1 MRAII
6 EFQLDGDLHRDVKD
20 LSYGKHRLLAIARAV
35 AMHPSVLLLD
45 EPAAGLST
53 AESEELAEVVRRL
66 AQDWGMAVL
75 VVEHDMN
82 FVNEVCDEVVV
93 LDFGNKIAVGSP
105 EEIRLDPAVV
115 AAYLG
120 TDADERDSEAEPRT
134 TQAVGGGA

>member
-1 MRAII
+1 
-6 EFQLDGDLHRDVKD
+6 
-20 LSYGKHRLLAIARAV
+20 
-35 AMHPSVLLLD
+35 MHPSVLLLD

-93 LDFGNKIAVGSP
+93 LDFGNKIATGSP
-105 EEIRLDPAVV
+105 EAIRGDPAVV

-120 TDADERDSEAEPRT
+120 TDADEYHVVPEPST
-134 TQAVGGGA
+134 TQAAGGGA